1 MTTVATPLTV
11 APPRSEP
18 IHGNR
23 AAAFSTLV
31 RRRLALS
38 AGTPR
43 EIFVP
48 LMTPVLFAVVIAP
61 ALADI
66 VGRHGTVDYMSFVAV
81 STIGLLIPLSCMS
94 AGIGVMVD
102 RENGAR
108 RDLLAA
114 PIPRSLL
121 VFGNLTVALVVSGL
135 QLAAL
140 LLAAVVRGADFHVD
154 ASRAAWFMATAVLF
168 AVAMYGAAETLANR
182 IGTQEEYVAMLPAV
196 AIVPWFFAGSLF
208 PISSLPAGLA
218 ALAKVIPL
226 THVLALMRYA
236 LVDPSGS
243 GLRDIWG
250 MSNVTAMVLA
260 SFAVVVSFA
269 AAMTVLAVRVF
280 TRAAVR

>member
-1 MTTVATPLTV
+1 
-11 APPRSEP
+11 
-18 IHGNR
+18 
-23 AAAFSTLV
+23 
-31 RRRLALS
+31 
-38 AGTPR
+38 
-43 EIFVP
+43 
-48 LMTPVLFAVVIAP
+48 MTPVLFAVVIAP

-66 VGRHGTVDYMSFVAV
+66 VGHQGPVDYMSFVAV

-121 VFGNLTVALVVSGL
+121 VFGNLVVALVVSGL

-140 LLAAVVRGADFHVD
+140 LVAAVMRGADFDVN
-154 ASRAAWFMATAVLF
+154 ASRTAWFVATAVLF

-243 GLRDIWG
+243 GLHDIWG
-250 MSNVTAMVLA
+250 MSNVTAMALA
-260 SFAVVVSFA
+260 SFAVVVVFA
-269 AAMTVLAVRVF
+269 AVMIALAVRVF
-280 TRAAVR
+280 TRTAVR